1 MGGSWQ
7 HYNTPGTG
15 ADTVD
20 IVDIVDSVDSVDI
33 GRLIADKEEVT
44 RISVHCHQP
53 GPFIIITA
61 DESIKIQTTFR
72 IFFAPIEILSTLLSL
87 CFIKN
92 VNVHLFLKAAPST
105 APHQPAIFFAH
116 LHGCKTS
123 TANFFAR
130 GKTADDNLIMSNDN
144 W

>member
-1 MGGSWQ
+1 MQKSNSKTNW
-7 HYNTPGTG
+7 NK
-15 ADTVD
+15 ADRVN
-20 IVDIVDSVDSVDI
+20 
-33 GRLIADKEEVT
+33 
-44 RISVHCHQP
+44 Q
-53 GPFIIITA
+53 
-61 DESIKIQTTFR
+61 IQTAFR
-72 IFFAPIEILSTLLSL
+72 ILFAPIEILSSLLSL
-87 CFIKN
+87 CFKN

-144 W
+144 